1 MERLKKEKMT
11 RAELWLAS
19 LAVLVYFISYFTRH
33 NFSAAMSEMITDF
46 GTTKAEI
53 GIIGTVSF
61 ITYGVGQII
70 CGLIGDRVS
79 PRHFITLGLL
89 GSVACNL
96 LVYFLKAIPAI
107 AVVWGFNGFFQ
118 AMIWPP
124 LVRILAENMAPAAF
138 KRACLWVSYACSLST
153 IAIYLILVPA
163 SIRFFSWRE
172 AFLIPAFLALATA
185 LLWFFGVRK
194 YRSSA
199 TPKSPSDTPIVEKK
213 SGGDGIGAAL
223 LRAGIPLIFMC
234 VILQGV
240 LRDGIASWMPNF
252 ISETY
257 HIENAGAVMTTSVLP
272 IFSVVCVFVTGRVHR
287 RIDNE
292 QKTASIF
299 WTVAVLS
306 AALLM
311 IAYFSSVAVLT
322 IVFMGL
328 LNAAMHGINYLLT
341 SRVSP
346 RFQKYNR
353 VSAVTGAI
361 NACTYVG
368 SAVSTYGF
376 ALLSDH
382 LGWSA
387 TLWSWL
393 IVAALGLLCTLLC
406 VKRYT
411 AFLKE

>member
-1 MERLKKEKMT
+1 MVVFNYRLNFYPIF
-11 RAELWLAS
+11 RSDDFYFGEL
-19 LAVLVYFISYFTRH
+19 
-33 NFSAAMSEMITDF
+33 
-46 GTTKAEI
+46 
-53 GIIGTVSF
+53 
-61 ITYGVGQII
+61 Q
-70 CGLIGDRVS
+70 
-79 PRHFITLGLL
+79 
-89 GSVACNL
+89 
-96 LVYFLKAIPAI
+96 
-107 AVVWGFNGFFQ
+107 
-118 AMIWPP
+118 
-124 LVRILAENMAPAAF
+124 
-138 KRACLWVSYACSLST
+138 
-153 IAIYLILVPA
+153 VPA
-163 SIRFFSWRE
+163 LMRE
-172 AFLIPAFLALATA
+172 YADRIGEMWVYDDGAVKGFVQVT
-185 LLWFFGVRK
+185 GRE
-194 YRSSA
+194 
-199 TPKSPSDTPIVEKK
+199 IVKLFVEPVLQ
-213 SGGDGIGAAL
+213 GNGIGAAL

-346 RFQKYNR
+346 RIQKYNR

-406 VKRYT
+406 VKR
-411 AFLKE
+411 